1 MGRLALGC
9 LRPVA
14 VMICAMF
21 YHWNDAASFVLV
33 YKQSEQILLCNT
45 NVRFVLQFSLLT
57 IMDGVILC
65 LLIAK
70 RICVGRIYGTVC

>member
-21 YHWNDAASFVLV
+21 YHWNNAASFVLV
-33 YKQSEQILLCNT
+33 YKVS
-45 NVRFVLQFSLLT
+45 RFFC
-57 IMDGVILC
+57 VIPMSDC
-65 LLIAK
+65 FAIA
-70 RICVGRIYGTVC
+70 